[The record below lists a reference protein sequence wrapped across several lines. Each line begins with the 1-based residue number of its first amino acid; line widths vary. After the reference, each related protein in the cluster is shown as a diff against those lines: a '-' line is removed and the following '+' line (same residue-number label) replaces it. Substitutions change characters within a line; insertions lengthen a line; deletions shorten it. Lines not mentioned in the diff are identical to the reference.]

1 MSKLYGNMNAAE
13 INETARNLR
22 ENMEFDM
29 IRALGAENGIDD
41 KILQEFIGGETEF
54 LLPESDPE
62 EVTPDP
68 EPSTVPNEE
77 SAAPNKESASEK
89 LQQELAGTN
98 YPRIPIETIVTH
110 LIGLC
115 GEDEA
120 FGQKVLRDHKTL
132 KKCCDYVHEQIRKKI
147 TNGICYLEDNVVY
160 KMAEDYYRLDDAEI
174 ERKKAEEAKKA
185 AEARAKAEAEQK
197 AKKEAGKKQAKKE
210 KANDDEEQISLF

>member
-1 MSKLYGNMNAAE
+1 M
-13 INETARNLR
+13 
-22 ENMEFDM
+22 
-29 IRALGAENGIDD
+29 
-41 KILQEFIGGETEF
+41 
-54 LLPESDPE
+54 
-62 EVTPDP
+62 
-68 EPSTVPNEE
+68 PNEE

-98 YPRIPIETIVTH
+98 YPRIPIEPIVTH

-185 AEARAKAEAEQK
+185 AEARAKAESERK
-197 AKKEAGKKQAKKE
+197 AKKEAEKKQAKKE